1 MTPVTESDQGW
12 LETRRSWQLKKPQ
25 KHKGTCRDG
34 YFKSDGLFLALKD
47 LSTMI
52 KMGKVESEAQRMA
65 RHQCHPHACL
75 NEGLQILLEGNS
87 DYVSIYTYKV
97 RLLSVSLCTS

>member
-1 MTPVTESDQGW
+1 
-12 LETRRSWQLKKPQ
+12 
-25 KHKGTCRDG
+25 
-34 YFKSDGLFLALKD
+34 
-47 LSTMI
+47 MI